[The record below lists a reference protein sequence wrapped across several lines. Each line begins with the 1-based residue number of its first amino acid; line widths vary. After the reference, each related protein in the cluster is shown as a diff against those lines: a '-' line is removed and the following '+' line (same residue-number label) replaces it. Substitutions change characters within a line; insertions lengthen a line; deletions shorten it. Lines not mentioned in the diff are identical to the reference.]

1 MTAFALAWPEPMTQS
16 DNVYSR
22 VIFWLKITLP
32 LLALVILS
40 TLFLFSRKIGGDGD
54 LPFSKADVDAMV
66 RDQRL
71 TAPDYSSVASDG
83 SAIRVVAKTAWPEKE
98 TGGSVA
104 DDLVAAYDTPGGLHI
119 DLTSAHGMLNHE
131 TERMVLSGG
140 VVIVTSSGYRI
151 VTAGLDGALDR
162 TELLSDGRVD
172 AEAPYGTIEAGSME
186 ISHSGADNSGYL
198 LVFKNGVKMI
208 YDPVK

>member
-1 MTAFALAWPEPMTQS
+1 MTRS

-22 VIFWLKITLP
+22 VIFWLKVALP

-40 TLFLFSRKIGGDGD
+40 TLFLFPRRIAEDGQ
-54 LPFSKADVDAMV
+54 LPYAKADVDALI

-71 TAPDYSSVASDG
+71 TAPDYTSVTTDG
-83 SAIRVVAKTAWPEKE
+83 AALRVIAKTAWPKGE
-98 TGGSVA
+98 GGSATA
-104 DDLVAAYDTPGGLHI
+104 DDLIAAYDTPGDLHI
-119 DLTSAHGMLNHE
+119 DLTSAHGVLDRAAGRML
-131 TERMVLSGG
+131 LSGG
-140 VVIVTSSGYRI
+140 VVIVTSSGYRM

-186 ISHSGADNSGYL
+186 ISHSGAENDGYV
-198 LVFKNGVKMI
+198 LVFKNGVKLI